1 MSLDE
6 MLSAILA
13 FSFILNLAL
22 GFFLKTVRNKFE
34 QTDKAVAQANEDIHE
49 IRSRQDVM
57 EATYPTK
64 EDLNQGLQYLS
75 KDIHEWLKE
84 YFDKGDKEDQRLSQN
99 INELNKNVSNLMAR
113 LERREDESKH

>member
-1 MSLDE
+1 